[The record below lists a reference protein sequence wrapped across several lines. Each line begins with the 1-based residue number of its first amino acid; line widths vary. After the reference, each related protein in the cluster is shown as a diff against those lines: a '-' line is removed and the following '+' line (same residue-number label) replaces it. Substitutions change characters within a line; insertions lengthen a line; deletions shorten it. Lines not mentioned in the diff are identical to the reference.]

1 MTRRHNA
8 APNAPQNVKRLR
20 GIVFFAVFAG
30 AERSAPSGLSGH
42 AVAEK
47 HPLRARR
54 VAGKADGRGGTSLHA
69 LDNCVRVMIKLKN
82 AQSARI
88 RRARQNN
95 GIFI

>member
-8 APNAPQNVKRLR
+8 ASNAPQNGNRLR
-20 GIVFFAVFAG
+20 SVVFSPFLPAL
-30 AERSAPSGLSGH
+30 SGL
-42 AVAEK
+42 
-47 HPLRARR
+47 RRRR
-54 VAGKADGRGGTSLHA
+54 VAGKADGRGGTPLFA